1 MDYII
6 CQQMPRGSLVQYQTS
21 EMENPDTLPY
31 WEFLKFLQTHFFV
44 ANFWGLK
51 DAVDSFEKITVLPD
65 GTWEVEPLPDYRDT
79 TLATTLD
86 DLLKINPNIKPGQA
100 EIERIRR
107 ENVPTAFIDKLRAR
121 LSGFD
126 PLRVINGRRGKT
138 QKDKK
143 SKPRAHTWFP

>member
-1 MDYII
+1 M
-6 CQQMPRGSLVQYQTS
+6 QYQTS
-21 EMENPDTLPY
+21 DMESPDTLPY
-31 WEFLKFLQTHFFV
+31 WEFLRFLQTHFFV

-65 GTWEVEPLPDYRDT
+65 GSWEVEPPPDYRAT

-107 ENVPTAFIDKLRAR
+107 ENAPTAFIDKLRAR
-121 LSGFD
+121 LTGFD
-126 PLRVINGRRGKT
+126 PLRVIHGKRGKGR
-138 QKDKK
+138 DKN
-143 SKPRAHTWFP
+143 KPRPHTWFP